1 MAHFKIAILKLHFLK
16 SQTQMNPKLHFLT
29 RAGCHH
35 LKGQQLKKN
44 CFFFLPFKRRYN
56 NMFTSIVSQA
66 VKTFMFS

>member
-1 MAHFKIAILKLHFLK
+1 
-16 SQTQMNPKLHFLT
+16 LT